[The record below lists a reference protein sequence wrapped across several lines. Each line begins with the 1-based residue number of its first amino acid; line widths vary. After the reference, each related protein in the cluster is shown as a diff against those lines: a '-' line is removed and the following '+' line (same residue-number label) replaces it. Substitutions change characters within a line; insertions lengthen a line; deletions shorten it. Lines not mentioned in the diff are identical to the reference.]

1 MEASLDRIAVSAGTL
16 LFGEGDIGSCAY
28 LISSGRLE
36 IFLAREGHDVV
47 LATRGR
53 GEIVGEMAIIDNR
66 PRSASVR
73 VLEDSELLAV
83 TAEQIA
89 HRIAET
95 DPILRMC
102 LGVVI
107 ARYRETLAMLDAAS
121 AGRVAPDGAPASCDE
136 FKSALNALS
145 VESELRRA
153 LQRDE
158 FELFFQPIV
167 RLPTR
172 RLAGFEALLRWRH
185 PSRGLVEPGEFIPIA
200 EASGLIV
207 EMTAWTLMQVGRV
220 FPAIQAA
227 GLRNAGAVDPLFM
240 SVNISSHDLA
250 RPTFVDAVARALEG
264 ASVAASNIMLEIT
277 ESVLM
282 KEPLRAIA
290 ALRACRELGLG
301 IAIDDFGTRYSSL
314 SYLSALPITT
324 IKIDRSFV
332 RSMTQ
337 EPTSRKIIQMILR
350 LAEELDRPVV
360 AEGIEYAHEERL
372 LADFGCAFAQG
383 YLFGRPAPLEQTL
396 ALARAWQA
404 SDQEPPAKLA
414 SRKAAMRA

>member
-1 MEASLDRIAVSAGTL
+1 MDASFDPIAVSAGTL
-16 LFGEGDIGSCAY
+16 LFGEGDAGSHAF
-28 LISSGRLE
+28 LINKGRLE
-36 IFLAREGHDVV
+36 IFLARDGRDVI
-47 LATRGR
+47 LATRGP

-73 VLEDSELLAV
+73 VIEDCQLLAIS
-83 TAEQIA
+83 AEQIA

-107 ARYRETLAMLDAAS
+107 ERYRETLAMLDATV
-121 AGRVAPDGAPASCDE
+121 AGRACPEGALAPRQE
-136 FKSALNALS
+136 FKAALNALS
-145 VESELRRA
+145 LESELRRA

-172 RLAGFEALLRWRH
+172 GLAGFEALLRWRH
-185 PSRGLVEPGEFIPIA
+185 PTRGLVEPGAFIPIA

-207 EMTAWTLMQVGRV
+207 EMTAWTLAQVGRV
-220 FPAIQAA
+220 FPAIDAA
-227 GLRNAGAVDPLFM
+227 ASRNAGAVDPLFV

-250 RPTFVDAVARALEG
+250 RPTFVETLAKALGDAGL
-264 ASVAASNIMLEIT
+264 AASRVMLEIT

-290 ALRACRELGLG
+290 ALRACRKLGLS

-360 AEGIEYAHEERL
+360 AEGIEYENEERL

-383 YLFGRPAPLEQTL
+383 YLFGRPAPLAQTL
-396 ALARAWQA
+396 ALARDWRAL
-404 SDQEPPAKLA
+404 ERGRLTKVGP
-414 SRKAAMRA
+414 RKTAIGA

>member
-1 MEASLDRIAVSAGTL
+1 MDASLDRIAVSAGTL
-16 LFGEGDIGSCAY
+16 LFGEGDVGCCAY
-28 LISSGRLE
+28 LIDSGRLE
-36 IFLAREGHDVV
+36 IFLAREGHDVI

-73 VLEDSELLAV
+73 VVEDCELLVV
-83 TAEQIA
+83 TADQIA

-107 ARYRETLAMLDAAS
+107 ERYRETLAMLDAAA
-121 AGRVAPDGAPASCDE
+121 AGRAPSEGAPAPHDE
-136 FKSALNALS
+136 FQAALS
-145 VESELRRA
+145 TLSLESELRRA

-158 FELFFQPIV
+158 LELFFQPIV
-167 RLPTR
+167 RLPSR

-185 PSRGLVEPGEFIPIA
+185 PTRGLVEPGEFIPIA

-207 EMTAWTLMQVGRV
+207 EMTAWSLAKVARV
-220 FPAIQAA
+220 FPAIDAA
-227 GLRNAGAVDPLFM
+227 GARNAGAVDPLFM

-250 RPTFVDAVARALEG
+250 RPTFVDSVAKALEG
-264 ASVAASNIMLEIT
+264 ASVAASRIMLEIT

-290 ALRACRELGLG
+290 ALRACRRLGLS

-383 YLFGRPAPLEQTL
+383 YLFGRPEPLNQTL
-396 ALARAWQA
+396 ALVRAWRA
-404 SDQEPPAKLA
+404 PDQERPAKLA
-414 SRKAAMRA
+414 TRKTAMRA

>member
-1 MEASLDRIAVSAGTL
+1 MDASLDRIALPAGTL
-16 LFGEGDIGSCAY
+16 LFGEGDAGSCAY
-28 LISSGRLE
+28 LINRGRLE
-36 IFLAREGHDVV
+36 IFLAGKSQDVV
-47 LATRGR
+47 LAIRGR

-66 PRSASVR
+66 PRSASAR
-73 VLEDSELLAV
+73 VIEDCELLV
-83 TAEQIA
+83 ITAEQIA
-89 HRIAET
+89 HRIAGT

-102 LGVVI
+102 LGVVL
-107 ARYRETLAMLDAAS
+107 ARYRETLAVLDHTAAPQRPVE
-121 AGRVAPDGAPASCDE
+121 ATAASCDE
-136 FKSALNALS
+136 FKAAIRTLS
-145 VESELRRA
+145 LESELRRA

-185 PSRGLVEPGEFIPIA
+185 PTRGLVPPGEFIPIA

-207 EMTAWTLMQVGRV
+207 EITAWSLAQVGRV
-220 FPAIQAA
+220 FPSILAA
-227 GLRNAGAVDPLFM
+227 ASQNVEAVDPPFM

-250 RPTFVDAVARALEG
+250 RPRFVDM
-264 ASVAASNIMLEIT
+264 VAATLENAGLAPGSIMLEIT
-277 ESVLM
+277 EGVVM
-282 KEPLRAIA
+282 REPLKAIA
-290 ALRACRELGLG
+290 ALRACRKLGLN

-350 LAEELDRPVV
+350 LAEELERPVV

-383 YLFGRPAPLEQTL
+383 YLFGRAAPLDRTL
-396 ALARAWQA
+396 ALASAWRLP
-404 SDQEPPAKLA
+404 DQDRSAA
-414 SRKAAMRA
+414 IATGKAARRA